1 MVHHHQPPPVNRI
14 RARTMRKNA
23 TLAENMLWQALRD
36 GKLEGFKFRRQV
48 PLHNVIVD
56 FVCFENKLI
65 IEVDGSQHAESKAD
79 EKRDAFLRENGFRIL
94 RFWNDEIE
102 RNLDFVC
109 LSILTQLKRG
119 EVADP
124 SPEKSMT

>member
-1 MVHHHQPPPVNRI
+1 
-14 RARTMRKNA
+14 
-23 TLAENMLWQALRD
+23 MLWQALRG

-48 PLHNVIVD
+48 PLHNAIVD

>member
-1 MVHHHQPPPVNRI
+1 M
-14 RARTMRKNA
+14 
-23 TLAENMLWQALRD
+23 
-36 GKLEGFKFRRQV
+36 
-48 PLHNVIVD
+48 
-56 FVCFENKLI
+56 CFEAKLI
-65 IEVDGSQHAESKAD
+65 IEVDGSQHAENETD
-79 EKRDAFLRENGFRIL
+79 ERRDDFLGTHGFRIL

-109 LSILTQLKRG
+109 LSILSQLQRG